1 MLKKVSN
8 ILITGRGVVAE
19 RKISSGE
26 FLVEYRGELLSS
38 EEGER
43 RGKKIQ
49 VFSDIFS
56 NMEVIKLGK

>member
-8 ILITGRGVVAE
+8 ILITGRGVFAE
-19 RKISSGE
+19 RKMSSGE

-43 RGKKIQ
+43 RGEKNPS
-49 VFSDIFS
+49 VFRYFFQHGD
-56 NMEVIKLGK
+56 NQAW